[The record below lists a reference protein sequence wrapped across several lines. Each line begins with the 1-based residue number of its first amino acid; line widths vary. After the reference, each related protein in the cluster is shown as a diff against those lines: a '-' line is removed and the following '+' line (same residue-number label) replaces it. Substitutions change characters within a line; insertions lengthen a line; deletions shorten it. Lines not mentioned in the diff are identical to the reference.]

1 MVTERML
8 SHGNR
13 EDAAKVMCGN
23 REDAAKVM
31 CGNREDASPGNSLMM
46 AVLIGHLRLF

>member
-31 CGNREDASPGNSLMM
+31 CGNREDASPW
-46 AVLIGHLRLF
+46 